1 MSDPASV
8 GIIVNPLSGRDVR
21 RLVANA
27 SVFDNAE
34 KGSMV
39 FRLLAGLGASGVDRV
54 LMMPAAEGVSGSL
67 SRRLERSETA
77 RLPVLETL
85 DMECQLTAE
94 DTGIAAQMMV
104 DRGVAAVVVLGGDGT
119 HRVAAKHIGD
129 APLCPMSTG
138 TNNAFSRIV
147 EATVAGL
154 ATGFVATGRVKGPDI
169 LRREKILTV
178 SVNGAPDQDCALVDV
193 AFSADRWVG
202 ARALWQPE
210 SLSELV
216 VSFANPDGLGLSA
229 VAGQLEALPRSGD
242 QGLHIRLGDPE
253 QAPMVVSAAIAPGL
267 IVPVGVVGSRRVE
280 PGESITIAPGGGCV
294 ALDGEREIELGR
306 DDRVEVHL
314 SSEGPLTIAVDQV
327 MAEAADRGLLRA
339 GRPQELVD

>member
-67 SRRLERSETA
+67 GRRLERSGTA

-85 DMECQLTAE
+85 DMDCQLTSE
-94 DTGIAAQMMV
+94 DTAIASRAMI
-104 DRGVAAVVVLGGDGT
+104 DRGVAAVIVLGGDGT
-119 HRVAAKHIGD
+119 HRVAAKYIGD
-129 APLCPMSTG
+129 TPLCALSTG
-138 TNNAFSRIV
+138 TNNAFSTIV

-154 ATGFVATGRVKGPDI
+154 ATGFVATGQVMGAAV

-178 SVNGAPDQDCALVDV
+178 SLNGAPDQDSALVDV

-210 SLSELV
+210 SLSELI
-216 VSFANPDGLGLSA
+216 VSFANPEGLGLSA
-229 VAGQLEALPRSGD
+229 VAGQLGALQRSGD
-242 QGLHIRLGDPE
+242 QGLYIRLGNPE
-253 QAPMVVSAAIAPGL
+253 QAPVVVSAAIAPGL
-267 IVPVGVVGSRRVE
+267 IVPVGVVESRRVE

-306 DDRVEVHL
+306 DDRVDVQL
-314 SSEGPLTIAVDQV
+314 SSEGPRTITVDQV
-327 MAEAADRGLLRA
+327 MAEAAERGLLRT
-339 GRPQELVD
+339 RRLQELVD